1 MPIDE
6 AKGDIALV
14 LKRSVIAK
22 EVLLGLSNGNN
33 TNEDMIKYSSRI
45 SDLNLLLITLSSTII
60 VCQIC
65 IGHHNCIKHLSK
77 LNLLLSLLSH
87 QLRP

>member
-60 VCQIC
+60 VCQI
-65 IGHHNCIKHLSK
+65 
-77 LNLLLSLLSH
+77 
-87 QLRP
+87 